1 MVNKKKKNQL
11 SEIPILFKIMGGV
24 LLILIILS
32 IFNVRD
38 KNIHRLKAIQSDIED
53 ARDEAEQA
61 RQDAE
66 DARDEAERAML
77 LNDF

>member
-1 MVNKKKKNQL
+1 MVKKKNKNQF
-11 SEIPILFKIMGGV
+11 SDIPILFKIIGGV
-24 LLILIILS
+24 LVILIVLS

-38 KNIHRLKAIQSDIED
+38 KNIHRLKAIQADIED

-66 DARDEAERAML
+66 DARDEAETARL